1 MIVPKLGTWNHAA
14 LTFFT
19 YDRIYFY
26 DSERGGLLTPTPFCR
41 IRWRRTDPP
50 WPIRERVRYAL
61 GMVDEADCVNE
72 YDRAPPGDPG
82 ESG

>member
-1 MIVPKLGTWNHAA
+1 MIVPKFGTWNHAA
-14 LTFFT
+14 LTFFC
-19 YDRIYFY
+19 YDRIWY
-26 DSERGGLLTPTPFCR
+26 RGRALPFCR

-61 GMVDEADCVNE
+61 GMIDEADLI
-72 YDRAPPGDPG
+72 DADPG